1 VQEIR
6 DHVSELNADRLSI
19 LEQALHLAKHFH
31 EAHSDLSNWLDKRE
45 EALANADDPA
55 IHLKPIDRQQEVNKL
70 VMSEAAEYKTTFE
83 KTEQDRQH
91 SSQATS

>member
-1 VQEIR
+1 
-6 DHVSELNADRLSI
+6 
-19 LEQALHLAKHFH
+19 
-31 EAHSDLSNWLDKRE
+31 
-45 EALANADDPA
+45 LANADDPA